1 MPDELALVRGWFLI
15 RVPLLGATK
24 TRLPVS
30 CALLKLQQR
39 ALRTSVT
46 SVLNLLCPLRARRNY
61 RDVEVPSPREKKLKT
76 AATESRRPNGS
87 QL

>member
-46 SVLNLLCPLRARRNY
+46 
-61 RDVEVPSPREKKLKT
+61 
-76 AATESRRPNGS
+76 
-87 QL
+87 